1 MEILKISSKSNVNSV
16 AGALTAQIK
25 EFGKSEMQA
34 VGAGALNQAVKAV
47 AIARGF
53 VAPMGI
59 NLVCIP
65 AFTEVEIDNENKSAI
80 KVNCK
85 GGKVNGSKNSL
96 VKREQKQTFS
106 TFLSTDAMKK
116 KINEMVGGEK
126 GQQFVTSIIS
136 AVSTNPQLAEC
147 EKFNDSFCSISWTG
161 S

>member
-1 MEILKISSKSNVNSV
+1 MNLIDELFGRPKMKGKIIVEVDDDREKAETTIEGTFPTVLTMISLICSELHKHGIPKELIRGAVDIGFDEEKEHKKSC

-80 KVNCK
+80 KLIV
-85 GGKVNGSKNSL
+85 
-96 VKREQKQTFS
+96 RE
-106 TFLSTDAMKK
+106 
-116 KINEMVGGEK
+116 EK
-126 GQQFVTSIIS
+126 
-136 AVSTNPQLAEC
+136 
-147 EKFNDSFCSISWTG
+147 
-161 S
+161 